1 MPSTNTT
8 QTILLELDEE
18 TWNTQLDRIASWL
31 HNVQMLQTAFRQL
44 AEDTFPKIHEP
55 HITQYIAN
63 IAAQAREHEQTVP
76 ELYRVF
82 GRDPAPGRTLGGT
95 LLSKVREVVAD
106 VEGLAGGAAGG
117 WRDLRELLLTNV
129 DSLGAF
135 AVAEQL
141 GLALGMPQVVDI
153 IFPVIH
159 AKWTAHLLLQEYML
173 EMGSKAIL
181 FKAPI

>member
-1 MPSTNTT
+1 MPSANAA
-8 QTILLELDEE
+8 QPILLELDEE
-18 TWNTQLDRIASWL
+18 TWNTQLDRVETWL
-31 HNVQMLQTAFRQL
+31 HNVLLLQTAFRQL
-44 AEDTFPKIHEP
+44 AEDTVPKIHEP
-55 HITQYIAN
+55 HIKQYIAD
-63 IAAQAREHEQTVP
+63 IAAQAKEHEQTVD

-82 GRDPAPGRTLGGT
+82 DRAPAPGRKLSGT
-95 LLSKVREVVAD
+95 LLSKAREVIAD

-135 AVAEQL
+135 AIAEQL

-153 IFPVIH
+153 IFPVVH

-173 EMGSKAIL
+173 EMGAKAIL